1 MMSHLFSTR
10 RWYQKLVNLTLP
22 LRVFPSF
29 DEEAVFLSETRN
41 NIYSTDL
48 T

>member
-1 MMSHLFSTR
+1 MSHLFSTR

-22 LRVFPSF
+22 LRIFTSF
-29 DEEAVFLSETRN
+29 DEEAVFVSEIQTT
-41 NIYSTDL
+41 IHSADL